1 MRLENLKLTL
11 LTILLFV
18 TTSYAQESRPRY
30 VKVDTSKKVVKT
42 VSTRMVGARTFRAS
56 AYCLT
61 GKMANGQRVHSGAIA
76 ADPRVLK
83 LGTKVKIQGMGTFV
97 VKDTGGAIK
106 GNRIDI
112 WMGSCQSARIFGRR
126 EVQLVV
132 E

>member
-1 MRLENLKLTL
+1 MKLLILISL
-11 LTILLFV
+11 LTFGALTV
-18 TTSYAQESRPRY
+18 SSQVYVRPTTEPIKT
-30 VKVDTSKKVVKT
+30 KVIKT
-42 VSTRMVGARTFRAS
+42 VSSRVVGARTFNAT

-83 LGTKVKIQGMGTFV
+83 LGTRVKIHGMGTYV

-106 GNRIDI
+106 GNRLDI
-112 WMGSCQSARIFGRR
+112 WMGCREARLFGRR
-126 EVQLVV
+126 SVDLTVV